1 MLYKEEETTIYR
13 RANNVVINNE
23 LGMTPDITFHEQY
36 ATAGGEAIN
45 GRVGSCSLTMEQGSA
60 ETFTLV
66 HPELGVELGEM
77 SYVEL
82 QVAIYSLYLHAADKR
97 DNPPAP
103 VVEEEAEETED
114 GATE

>member
-13 RANNVVINNE
+13 RANTIVINNE
-23 LGMTPDITFHEQY
+23 LDMSPEITFHEQF
-36 ATAGGEAIN
+36 ATVDGMALD
-45 GRVGSCSLTMEQGSA
+45 GRLGSCGLTMEEGSA

>member
-13 RANNVVINNE
+13 RANTVVINNE
-23 LGMTPDITFHEQY
+23 LGLTPDITFHEQY
-36 ATAGGEAIN
+36 ATVGGEAIN
-45 GRVGSCSLTMEQGSA
+45 GRLGSCSLALEEGSE

-66 HPELGVELGEM
+66 HPELGVKLGEM
-77 SYVEL
+77 SYLEL

-103 VVEEEAEETED
+103 VVEEESEETED
-114 GATE
+114 GPTE